1 MPLSTD
7 HPSQTATQANNAMLA
22 ISLELSRSTWLVTA
36 LLPGREKMSQH
47 SVKGG
52 DGPALIA
59 LIERLKAKAAAPGV
73 AVRVITIQE
82 AGLDGFWIHRLL
94 EAAGIESHV
103 VDAASIAAP
112 RRRRRAKTDGIDGET
127 LLRVL
132 LAWLR
137 REPRVCSMVRPP
149 SPEEEDRRRL
159 SRERG
164 ALIGERI
171 REVNRVRGLLA
182 GQGVRGYDP
191 VRRDRRA
198 RLEALKT
205 GDGRE
210 LPRHLKAE
218 LVRLLDRIE
227 LLVRQIR
234 DVEAERDALM
244 QRQPDP
250 TGPLLTRLKGIGAE
264 FATVLQLECFFR
276 TFANRRQ
283 IAAYAGLAATPWR
296 SGAIQR
302 EHGVGATGNP
312 RLRTMMVELA
322 WLWLRY
328 QPGSAL
334 SQWFHKRVGDA
345 QGRGK
350 RTAIVAMARKL
361 LVALWQFATLGIV
374 PEGAEMKAA

>member
-1 MPLSTD
+1 MPFSAD
-7 HPSQTATQANNAMLA
+7 HPSQTATQRDAATIA

-36 LLPGREKMSQH
+36 LLPGSEKMSQY

-52 DGPALIA
+52 DGAALLA
-59 LIERLKAKAAAPGV
+59 LTERLKAKAAKPGDV
-73 AVRVITIQE
+73 VRVIAIQE

-149 SPEEEDRRRL
+149 SPEAEDRRRL
-159 SRERG
+159 SRERD
-164 ALIGERI
+164 ALVAERI
-171 REVNRVRGLLA
+171 RQVNRVRGLLA
-182 GQGVRGYDP
+182 SQGIRGYDP
-191 VRRDRRA
+191 VRRNRRE
-198 RLEALKT
+198 RLETLQT
-205 GDGRE
+205 GDGRA
-210 LPRHLKAE
+210 LPRHVKAE
-218 LVRLLDRIE
+218 IVRSLDRIE
-227 LLVRQIR
+227 VLLRQIR
-234 DVEAERDALM
+234 EVEAERDELM
-244 QRQPDP
+244 RTQADP
-250 TGPLLTRLKGIGAE
+250 TGPLLARLKGIGVE
-264 FATVLQLECFFR
+264 IATVLQLECFFR
-276 TFANRRQ
+276 AFANRRQ
-283 IAAYAGLAATPWR
+283 VAAYAGLAATPCSRWIEPLR
-296 SGAIQR
+296 
-302 EHGVGATGNP
+302 HGVGAAGNP
-312 RLRTMMVELA
+312 RVRKIMVELA

-334 SQWFHKRVGDA
+334 SQWFRKRVGD
-345 QGRGK
+345 QKGRVR

-361 LVALWQFATLGIV
+361 LVALWQFATLGVV